1 MNTHAFLTWPYL
13 IFLVPGGLAVL
24 LLLLSS
30 LTSLGGDSAGNSDA
44 DADVD
49 AEIDGHLDVD
59 VHADAHDAH
68 DGEHDTHSP
77 SFNLLHFLG
86 VGKAPLTLVLG
97 AFLLGWGFAG
107 FWANQLLTPS
117 LKSPAA
123 FVLPAIAFAL
133 VGAVLMARAVAAVA
147 VRVIPKNATAAV
159 SRESLVGQEASV
171 VYPISATAG
180 RAFYYD
186 KNAVLHD
193 VTCRV
198 RPGEATIGKGGK
210 IILSGWDEAT
220 GRFWAEAS
228 PFEE

>member
-30 LTSLGGDSAGNSDA
+30 LTSLGGDSAGESDVN
-44 DADVD
+44 ADVD
-49 AEIDGHLDVD
+49 ADAEGHLDVD
-59 VHADAHDAH
+59 VHHDGH

-107 FWANQLLTPS
+107 FWANQLLTPT

-123 FVLPAIAFAL
+123 FVGPAVLLAL
-133 VGAVLMARAVAAVA
+133 VGAVVMARAVAAVA
-147 VRVIPKNATAAV
+147 VRVIPKSATAAV

-171 VYPISATAG
+171 VYPISSTAG

-198 RPGEATIGKGGK
+198 RPGEATIGKGRK

-220 GRFWAEAS
+220 SRFWAEAS